1 MSIKGAI
8 KMNIQEKIAQCEA
21 HGIKV
26 RRENNWLWLTGT
38 DGRYKRVNTKS
49 DRINLDQ
56 EAKVLFALGF
66 KFSRARGA
74 YYWDGT
80 DYKALYVQA
89 KQRAEQL
96 KNDIETIQKQIEAK
110 EKEINDYNEKIQQKT
125 VELIQQNKIKEAAE
139 FLKNSDWT
147 IKQTTQ
153 EQIKQLQE
161 KQKSVENTLASI
173 EKEMRQHKSR
183 IKAAEQ
189 I

>member
-110 EKEINDYNEKIQQKT
+110 EKEIEKIQQKT
-125 VELIQQNKIKEAAE
+125 EVLIQQGKIKEAAE

-147 IKQTTQ
+147 IKQATQ
-153 EQIKQLQE
+153 EQIRLQE
-161 KQKSVENTLASI
+161 KQKSIENTLTTI